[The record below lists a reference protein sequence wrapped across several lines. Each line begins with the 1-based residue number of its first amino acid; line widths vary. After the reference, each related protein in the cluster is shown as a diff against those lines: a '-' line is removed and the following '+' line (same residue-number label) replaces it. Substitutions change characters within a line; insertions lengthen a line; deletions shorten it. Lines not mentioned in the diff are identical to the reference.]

1 MIAIIL
7 SLFLD
12 MESIII
18 NPKNKAEFEL
28 LTQLLSRMKI
38 TAKVVSEEDKE
49 DLGLAVLMRK
59 ADRTQKVS
67 KETIMETLKGE

>member
-1 MIAIIL
+1 
-7 SLFLD
+7 

-18 NPKNKAEFEL
+18 SPKNKSEFEL
-28 LTQLLSRMKI
+28 LTQLLSKMKV
-38 TAKVVSEEDKE
+38 TAKVISEEDKE
-49 DLGLAVLMRK
+49 DLGLGILMRE